1 MSAKRPIII
10 DTDPGIDDAVALG
23 IALFAR
29 ELDVKLI
36 TTVSGNVGIEHVT
49 NNALKLLTFWTLST
63 PVAKGAARPLL
74 REVRDASEVH
84 GVTGMEGYEFPE
96 PNRGNL
102 LNITAVQAMYQ
113 TLKESEEK
121 ITIVAIGPLTN
132 VALLLREYPEIKGKI
147 AEIVL
152 MGGALGRGNFGVL
165 SEFNIAVDPEAAK
178 IVFESGLAIAMTPLD
193 VGLKALVYPQDSEEI
208 KQMNQTGDMMYS
220 LFKKYRGGSFN
231 TGLKM
236 YDSCAIAYLL
246 KPEMFTVQNVFVAV
260 ETKGEYT
267 SGATVIDL
275 KASLGKAANCKV
287 CVDIDEELFKA
298 WFLAALKRCH

>member
-220 LFKKYRGGSFN
+220 LFRKYRGGSFN

>member
-49 NNALKLLTFWTLST
+49 NNALKLLTFWTLNT

-132 VALLLREYPEIKGKI
+132 VALLLREYPEIKEKI

-287 CVDIDEELFKA
+287 CVDIDEELFKT

>member
-132 VALLLREYPEIKGKI
+132 VALLLREYPEIKEKI

-275 KASLGKAANCKV
+275 KDSLGKAANCKV

>member
-147 AEIVL
+147 GEIVL

>member
-1 MSAKRPIII
+1 MGAKRPIII

-29 ELDVKLI
+29 ELDVRLI

-49 NNALKLLTFWTLST
+49 NNALKLLTFWNLDV
-63 PVAKGAARPLL
+63 PVARGATRPLL
-74 REVRDASEVH
+74 REVKDASEVH
-84 GVTGMEGYEFPE
+84 GVTGMAGYDFPE
-96 PNRGNL
+96 PDLKNL
-102 LNITAVQAMYQ
+102 LATTAVEATYQ
-113 TLKESEEK
+113 TLKQSEEK

-132 VALLLREYPEIKGKI
+132 IALLLREHPEIKEKI

-165 SEFNIAVDPEAAK
+165 SEFNIAIDPEAAK
-178 IVFESGLAIAMTPLD
+178 IVFESGLSIAMAPLD

-208 KQMNQTGDMMYS
+208 RQMNQTGDMIYS
-220 LFKKYRGGSFN
+220 LFKRYRGGSFN

-246 KPEMFTVQNVFVAV
+246 KPDMFTVQNVFVGI
-260 ETKGEYT
+260 ETRGEYT

-275 KASLGKAANCKV
+275 KASLGKDANCKV
-287 CVDIDEELFKA
+287 CVDIDKALFKS
-298 WFLAALKRCH
+298 WFLAALKRCR